1 MYAIIK
7 AGGKQHKVT
16 NGDYLNIDRAQVE
29 IKSEMVFDKVLSI
42 GGGDDVKIGSPY
54 VSGAVVKAVVIGH
67 DKDRKVIIYKKRR
80 RKDSKLK
87 KGFRRSYT
95 RIQITEI
102 TA

>member
-1 MYAIIK
+1 MYAIII

-29 IKSEMVFDKVLSI
+29 VKSEMVFDKILSI
-42 GGGDDVKIGSPY
+42 GGDDVKIGSPY
-54 VSGAVVKAVVIGH
+54 VSGASVKATVVGH

>member
-16 NGDYLNIDRAQVE
+16 NGDYLNIDRVQNE
-29 IKSEMVFDKVLSI
+29 IKSEMVFDKVLSV
-42 GGGDDVKIGSPY
+42 GGDEIKIGNPY
-54 VSGAVVKAVVIGH
+54 VSGVSVKATVIGH

-102 TA
+102 LA

>member
-7 AGGKQHKVT
+7 AGGKQYKVT
-16 NGDYLNIDRAQVE
+16 NGDYLNIDRVQNE
-29 IKSEMVFDKVLSI
+29 IKSEIVFDKVLSV
-42 GGGDDVKIGSPY
+42 GGDNLTIGSPY
-54 VSGAVVKAVVIGH
+54 VSGASVKATVLRH

-102 TA
+102 SA